1 MKSYI
6 KHLIECNCVLPQY
19 KNATPPVFHKFIV
32 FSELNEFSSFLPSY
46 SKCNNC
52 GAVHRVYEV
61 NKSETT
67 KNENTRG
74 LISKDELKLSLP
86 EKISI
91 ILEKYDSDITL
102 WQEINFIIEN
112 KLWGKEVVLL
122 KEIEET
128 VKQKRMLIT
137 SLMIAGE
144 TLYKINKREIEQA
157 KNE

>member
-6 KHLIECNCVLPQY
+6 KHLIECNCILPQY
-19 KNATPPVFHKFIV
+19 KNSTPPIFHKFIV
-32 FSELNEFSSFLPSY
+32 FSELEKESKLIASY
-46 SKCNNC
+46 AKCNNC
-52 GAVHRVYEV
+52 GAVHRIFEV

-67 KNENTRG
+67 KNENTKG

-91 ILEKYDSDITL
+91 ILEKYDSDLTV
-102 WQEINFIIEN
+102 WQEINFLIEN
-112 KLWGKEVVLL
+112 KIWGREVILL

-128 VKQKRMLIT
+128 SKQKRILLT
-137 SLMIAGE
+137 TLLIAGE
-144 TLYKINKREIEQA
+144 KLFKINKREIEQE